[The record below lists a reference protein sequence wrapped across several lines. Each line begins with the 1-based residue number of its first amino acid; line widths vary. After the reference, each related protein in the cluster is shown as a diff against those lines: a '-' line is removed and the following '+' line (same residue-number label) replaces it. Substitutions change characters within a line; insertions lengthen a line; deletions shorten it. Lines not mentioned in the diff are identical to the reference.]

1 MKNNKH
7 VISFFLNFYR
17 RLSIPWWLYLIAFG
31 SGVVYA
37 EVGMRVSEYLVRVN
51 KGELYNSVILGYVFF
66 TIFNALLGFL
76 RPLVEEYANQKV
88 ILRVR
93 FSMWRKILH
102 LPMDQFGK
110 EQPSSLVSAVT
121 NDVTQATLVI
131 SGIFSGAASLFG
143 FVRACMILYQYNSP
157 LAAYLL
163 LCIPVAVAM
172 FIIVGKLQFTIMKKR
187 YAALNEMTTFFSEHL
202 SAGKYV
208 KAQVMEEKEL
218 ESGYAAIDSRYK
230 ADIYYAFMEQIQVLT
245 NSLYSLLTTVVMAVG
260 GSRLI
265 NAGKMEATGI
275 NMFST
280 YMTQV
285 NLYMAELL
293 TVWQNVMGSKGALV
307 HVGDILDME
316 EEHTEKGNSWT
327 ESENR
332 DIVFKNVN
340 FGYGSEKEILHDFSV
355 CIPGGKTT
363 AVIGDN
369 GSGKSTVM
377 KLIQGFYQPD
387 SGEIWVGRN
396 RISETSPR
404 ECHKKF
410 GYVLQN
416 NPLMSGTIRDNI
428 LYGTEGET
436 PEEEMKKA
444 AGEARAD
451 SFIDAL
457 PNGYDTTLGE
467 AGNRL
472 SSGQKQRIA
481 IARALIAKPDYLIL
495 DEAGASLDHDTY
507 MKIYHGIRKKMEGNT
522 IVFIAHDM
530 REIAE
535 ADYLVVMHH
544 GRLEACGTHEEVF
557 AVSRTYQE
565 YLQSTEA
572 S

>member
-37 EVGMRVSEYLVRVN
+37 EIGMRVSEYLVRVN

-93 FSMWRKILH
+93 LSMWRKILH
-102 LPMDQFGK
+102 LPMDQLEK

-143 FVRACMILYQYNSP
+143 FVRACTILYQYNSP
-157 LAAYLL
+157 LTAYLL
-163 LCIPVAVAM
+163 ICIPVAVAM

-327 ESENR
+327 ESGNR

-369 GSGKSTVM
+369 GSGK
-377 KLIQGFYQPD
+377 IYGH
-387 SGEIWVGRN
+387 
-396 RISETSPR
+396 ETDT
-404 ECHKKF
+404 
-410 GYVLQN
+410 G
-416 NPLMSGTIRDNI
+416 I
-428 LYGTEGET
+428 L
-436 PEEEMKKA
+436 PA
-444 AGEARAD
+444 
-451 SFIDAL
+451 
-457 PNGYDTTLGE
+457 
-467 AGNRL
+467 
-472 SSGQKQRIA
+472 
-481 IARALIAKPDYLIL
+481 
-495 DEAGASLDHDTY
+495 
-507 MKIYHGIRKKMEGNT
+507 
-522 IVFIAHDM
+522 
-530 REIAE
+530 
-535 ADYLVVMHH
+535 
-544 GRLEACGTHEEVF
+544 
-557 AVSRTYQE
+557 
-565 YLQSTEA
+565 
-572 S
+572 

>member
-7 VISFFLNFYR
+7 VISFFLSFYR

-172 FIIVGKLQFTIMKKR
+172 FVIVGKLQFTIMKKR

-245 NSLYSLLTTVVMAVG
+245 NSLYSFL
-260 GSRLI
+260 
-265 NAGKMEATGI
+265 
-275 NMFST
+275 
-280 YMTQV
+280 
-285 NLYMAELL
+285 
-293 TVWQNVMGSKGALV
+293 
-307 HVGDILDME
+307 
-316 EEHTEKGNSWT
+316 
-327 ESENR
+327 
-332 DIVFKNVN
+332 
-340 FGYGSEKEILHDFSV
+340 
-355 CIPGGKTT
+355 
-363 AVIGDN
+363 
-369 GSGKSTVM
+369 
-377 KLIQGFYQPD
+377 
-387 SGEIWVGRN
+387 
-396 RISETSPR
+396 
-404 ECHKKF
+404 
-410 GYVLQN
+410 
-416 NPLMSGTIRDNI
+416 
-428 LYGTEGET
+428 
-436 PEEEMKKA
+436 
-444 AGEARAD
+444 
-451 SFIDAL
+451 
-457 PNGYDTTLGE
+457 
-467 AGNRL
+467 RL
-472 SSGQKQRIA
+472 S
-481 IARALIAKPDYLIL
+481 
-495 DEAGASLDHDTY
+495 
-507 MKIYHGIRKKMEGNT
+507 
-522 IVFIAHDM
+522 
-530 REIAE
+530 
-535 ADYLVVMHH
+535 
-544 GRLEACGTHEEVF
+544 
-557 AVSRTYQE
+557 
-565 YLQSTEA
+565 
-572 S
+572 